1 MPILAPQQVL
11 NLLQQHQYAPL
22 YFLQGEEPYYI
33 DLITTHLEQHVLS
46 EAEKTFNLTV
56 LYGRDHTMGDVMR
69 QAQQYPIMGE
79 RQVVI
84 VKEAQDLAD
93 INRESGQTA
102 LINYITRPNP
112 TTLLVFAHKHKTL
125 AANTKLS
132 KILAEHAI
140 LVNAKTLYENQ
151 IPTWVRGYVTEQKV
165 VITDEAILLLQ
176 ELVGS
181 DLGRLG
187 KEIDKV
193 ILNLHPGDTITDED
207 IQEYVGMSKQFNAFE
222 LQNAI
227 ATQDVFKA
235 NQLVFQLAGHT
246 RSQIAIPVVSLL
258 FTFFSKILL
267 LHQATDKSSQALA
280 QVLQVNSY
288 FVPQYVAAAKLY
300 SVSQVIQNINHL
312 QTADMQLKGVGYP
325 FVGEG
330 EILQELVY
338 KLLH

>member
-22 YFLQGEEPYYI
+22 YFLQGEETYYI
-33 DLITTHLEQHVLS
+33 DLITAHLEQQVLS

-56 LYGRDHTMGDVMR
+56 LYGRDHTMGNVIR

-102 LINYITRPNP
+102 LINYISTPNS
-112 TTLLVFAHKHKTL
+112 TTLLAFAYKHKTL
-125 AANTKLS
+125 ATNSKLS
-132 KILAEHAI
+132 KMLTEYAI
-140 LVNAKTLYENQ
+140 LVHAKTLYENQ
-151 IPTWVRGYVTEQKV
+151 IPTWIRGYATEQQV
-165 VITDEAILLLQ
+165 VMTDQAILLLQ

-181 DLGRLG
+181 DLGRLA
-187 KEIDKV
+187 KEMDKI
-193 ILNLHPGDTITDED
+193 ILNLHPRDTITDED

-227 ATQDVFKA
+227 ATKDVFKA
-235 NQLVFQLAGHT
+235 YQLVFQLASHT
-246 RSQIAIPVVSLL
+246 RSPIAIPVVSLL

-267 LHQATDKSSQALA
+267 LHQAADRSSQGLA

-300 SVSQVIQNINHL
+300 PVSKIIQNINHL
-312 QTADMQLKGVGYP
+312 QAADMQLKGVGYP